1 MPKVEFQI
9 TKEQARS
16 FALDIFDVL
25 VRDIKKEQEASS
37 VVEQSREERRAA

>member
-1 MPKVEFQI
+1 MQRIEFQI
-9 TKEQARS
+9 TKEQAKD

-37 VVEQSREERRAA
+37 VVEQCREERRAA